1 MRIRASRGTITSAAA
16 LLAAIWAAGG
26 CTHAGGKLMVDAPKL
41 QSFQKPDIDD
51 ITGIDSDEPDEGT
64 TAGSSSAKTP
74 HK

>member
-1 MRIRASRGTITSAAA
+1 MRIRASRGTITNTTA
-16 LLAAIWAAGG
+16 LLAAIWASAG
-26 CTHAGGKLMVDAPKL
+26 CTHAGGKLPVDAPKL
-41 QSFQKPDIDD
+41 QSFQKPDIDE